1 LLGVV
6 FAKGQAAAQ
15 GGAEQKPLLAEQA
28 FKNVQILRGIPVDE
42 FMDSMGFFAA
52 ATGMNCTD
60 CHTEESGGD
69 WAKYADDT
77 PLKQRARMMIVM
89 MRALNGSSFAGKRR
103 VTCWTCHRGTT
114 DPETIPDFAIQYRT
128 TDKEPDEII
137 ALSRGPS
144 VDQVLGK
151 YMQALGGAQRVS
163 NLTSFAGKGVY
174 SGYDTLF
181 ENVPI
186 EIFAKAPDQSATI
199 LHMVDGDDTTIF
211 DGRFGWRASVQ
222 RPVPLTELTGGN
234 LDGAKIEAEVSFPA
248 RIEQSLIDWRVGSS
262 MIDDK
267 EVQVLQGRLIQ
278 GGLPI
283 KLYFDLSSG
292 LLVRLI
298 RYSDTPVGV
307 VPTQID
313 YADYRDV
320 SGLKMPFH
328 WVVTWTDGRSTIDL
342 SELRVNVPIDATRFA
357 KPANP
362 TAPGATKR

>member
-1 LLGVV
+1 
-6 FAKGQAAAQ
+6 
-15 GGAEQKPLLAEQA
+15 
-28 FKNVQILRGIPVDE
+28 
-42 FMDSMGFFAA
+42 
-52 ATGMNCTD
+52 
-60 CHTEESGGD
+60 
-69 WAKYADDT
+69 
-77 PLKQRARMMIVM
+77 
-89 MRALNGSSFAGKRR
+89 

-320 SGLKMPFH
+320 SGLKMPYH